1 MESTCARRA
10 HLAVTKAEYTK
21 IKGKEGRID
30 PSVFSFSPQKT
41 YFKLFFSGNAA
52 LRQAFK
58 SRTIES
64 AQVAR
69 EDTTFCFLTLYFTD
83 EQWLHLFFAALI
95 TMGPQ
100 RKAYRLYGT
109 FKIGAVKQDWHR
121 MKLCMIGI
129 DGWADYALEKCIW
142 CPKGLCAE
150 CEVNDIKVYKQNR
163 KCKKEYCSQCW
174 YTYVR
179 NMWENE
185 GQQNSQREED

>member
-64 AQVAR
+64 ALVAL
-69 EDTTFCFLTLYFTD
+69 EDTTFCFLTLYFTN
-83 EQWLHLFFAALI
+83 EQWLDLFFAALI

-100 RKAYRLYGT
+100 RKACRFYGT
-109 FKIGAVKQDWHR
+109 FNTLVVRREWHSWEV
-121 MKLCMIGI
+121 CAIGI
-129 DGWADYALEKCIW
+129 EVWADHALGKCVW
-142 CPKGLCAE
+142 YPKGLCAE
-150 CEVNDIKVYKQNR
+150 CKANDVKVYKPSDQ
-163 KCKKEYCSQCW
+163 CKKHFYCSLCW
-174 YTYVR
+174 YKYVC
-179 NMWENE
+179 NM
-185 GQQNSQREED
+185 REA